1 MGLQQAVDSVA
12 NMFSGNNHKYS
23 AISDPEISHD
33 ERATAEQRASARRF
47 LKYAM
52 VGVGATILLM
62 FTMSWEYV
70 TSHPAICSY
79 HVNLLTHMTEVT
91 IHCDARGLLIVL
103 IRRPIYGA
111 SIRLYSLSH
120 RRSAQTF
127 RKGVR

>member
-1 MGLQQAVDSVA
+1 MGLQQAADSIA

-62 FTMSWEYV
+62 FTMSWGYV
-70 TSHPAICSY
+70 TSTPAIA
-79 HVNLLTHMTEVT
+79 LLT
-91 IHCDARGLLIVL
+91 
-103 IRRPIYGA
+103 A
-111 SIRLYSLSH
+111 SVS
-120 RRSAQTF
+120 
-127 RKGVR
+127 